1 MKLKRSEAL
10 AHARVSERELRRLED
25 QGMVVPSRS
34 WKTLWMVPYYD
45 RSQID
50 VIQLL
55 ASCQRT
61 TDYFHERESRQVVVD
76 H

>member
-10 AHARVSERELRRLED
+10 AKARVSERELRRLED
-25 QGMVVPSRS
+25 QGMVVPTRS
-34 WKTLWMVPYYD
+34 WKTLWMIPYYED
-45 RSQID
+45 TQVS
-50 VIQLL
+50 VIHWL

-61 TDYFHERESRQVVVD
+61 VDYVRYQESRRVVRD